1 MPVQIVE
8 VLRRSEQ
15 GVTKPFICRGD
26 DGHTYFVKGCGAGR
40 KSLIAEYICGRLA
53 RRLGLPIADFEIV
66 DVPEQLIKAG
76 LLPEI
81 NELGSGL
88 AFGSRAL
95 PHIQEIHFTHLTKI
109 KPALAKDVL
118 VFDWWIHNQDRTLS
132 SKGGNPNLLWDQRNA
147 KLVVIDH
154 NVAFD
159 KNFDRQAFS
168 ENHIFA
174 QYFPA
179 IQYDWVDCTEYQ
191 TRLQDA
197 YAEFDRACSDIPH
210 EWWWVDDG
218 VPALFDREETR
229 QVLSRFNQQDFWR
242 IAP

>member
-15 GVTKPFICRGD
+15 GATKPFICRGD
-26 DGHTYFVKGCGAGR
+26 DDHTYFVKGRGASR
-40 KSLIAEYICGRLA
+40 QSLIAEYLCGRLA
-53 RRLGLPIADFEIV
+53 RRLHLPIADFEIV
-66 DVPEQLIKAG
+66 EIPEQLIKAS
-76 LLPEI
+76 LLPDI
-81 NELGSGL
+81 NELGDGL
-88 AFGSRAL
+88 AFGSKAF
-95 PHIQEIHFTHLTKI
+95 PHVQEIQYIHVAKI

-118 VFDWWIHNQDRTLS
+118 VFDWWIQNQDRTLS
-132 SKGGNPNLLWDQRNA
+132 SKGGNPNLLWDQTDA

-154 NVAFD
+154 NLAFD
-159 KNFDRQAFS
+159 KSFDKRAFS

-174 QYFPA
+174 SHLQA
-179 IQYDWVDCTEYQ
+179 ILYDWVDSTAYQ

-197 YAEFDRACSDIPH
+197 FTEFDLACNDIPH

-218 VPALFDREETR
+218 VPALFDKEEAR
-229 QVLSRFNQQDFWR
+229 QVLSRFHQPDFWR